1 MGQNATILR
10 FFRPIMSIF
19 LDANAL
25 VRFTAA
31 AADDERRRVRQDRTY
46 LTIDACAVCDNDDAR
61 TQSELIVGKGQ
72 NAG

>member
-1 MGQNATILR
+1 MPR
-10 FFRPIMSIF
+10 FLSFSDLLSFFSRQMPF
-19 LDANAL
+19 

-61 TQSELIVGKGQ
+61 TQCELIVGKGQ
-72 NAG
+72 NAV

>member
-1 MGQNATILR
+1 MP
-10 FFRPIMSIF
+10 F
-19 LDANAL
+19 